1 MSWIKNVINKIR
13 HSYYG
18 IGKVS
23 VFVVAVLLV
32 WWQMPRT
39 GKFKYEYQLSKP
51 WQHETLYAP
60 FDFPIYKSEATLWAE
75 NEAAVKQVLPIFV
88 YDDAQTLA
96 ALNNLMTSFES
107 AWKPFKSRNSWSDD
121 KCIAP
126 SSVDFDNNRYTV
138 EQWTQMEKAGAV
150 FLPASG
156 CRLGNVLYY
165 CQTKGYSYTSNRST
179 KSPSTSTNHYFFFG
193 ENGSP
198 AISYDC
204 DVSREDKY
212 GRGVR
217 LAMDW

>member
-1 MSWIKNVINKIR
+1 MGS
-13 HSYYG
+13 
-18 IGKVS
+18 VS
-23 VFVVAVLLV
+23 NILVFVIALGGYTLLIRYTLILLTFAAAWLRDGNKAGQWRLLSWLEWKYILRDRTKADEKIACATITDAVQEWDGRTKAVKGVVLLPDV
-32 WWQMPRT
+32 
-39 GKFKYEYQLSKP
+39 FV
-51 WQHETLYAP
+51 
-60 FDFPIYKSEATLWAE
+60 FPNS
-75 NEAAVKQVLPIFV
+75 V
-88 YDDAQTLA
+88 
-96 ALNNLMTSFES
+96 FES

-198 AISYDC
+198 TISYDC